1 MQTGEEESTDQIF
14 GSANMTLE
22 TMMSELHYTNDIE
35 QTILRKIRKDEKLID
50 EIAETAYLGKDLN
63 FNLCK
68 CTPLTRLSVITY
80 LLLCKY
86 DDYKAK
92 GISDSIIF
100 DTFRDV
106 SLRAKLYYKKT
117 GKVGIS
123 KEDVIWFRHIMNVV
137 IFKIG
142 ALQFQLFEMIY
153 LDEETIGEPYMT
165 FTKEQK
171 EVLPTGTPVINCH
184 IQQDANLNPEAV
196 EASFQSSKCFFS
208 THFPAVQY
216 KAFLCYS
223 WLLYP
228 PMVKHLLGKSNIK
241 QFAANFS
248 IIGVCDDSEQAI
260 EYLFGQKTKKV
271 LPANATTLQRLAFD
285 HPEELGFAC
294 GIIEI

>member
-1 MQTGEEESTDQIF
+1 
-14 GSANMTLE
+14 MTLE
-22 TMMSELHYTNDIE
+22 TMLSELQYTTDIE
-35 QTILRKIRKDEKLID
+35 QAVLRKIRKNERSIN
-50 EIAETAYLGKDLN
+50 EIAETAYQGEDFN
-63 FNLCK
+63 FVLCRRM
-68 CTPLTRLSVITY
+68 PLTRLSVVTY
-80 LLLCKY
+80 LLLRKY
-86 DDYKAK
+86 DEYKAK

-142 ALQFQLFEMIY
+142 VLQFQPFEMIY
-153 LDEETIGEPYMT
+153 LDEETIGEPYII

-171 EVLPTGTPVINCH
+171 EALPTGMPVINCH
-184 IQQDANLNPEAV
+184 IQQDAELSPKAV
-196 EASFQSSKCFFS
+196 EASFQSSKRFFS

-228 PMVKHLLGKSNIK
+228 PMIKHLSENSSIK

-260 EYLFGQKTKKV
+260 EYLFGHGTKRE
-271 LPANATTLQRLAFD
+271 LPANATTLQKLAFE
-285 HPEELGFAC
+285 HIEMFGFAC
-294 GIIEI
+294 GIIVI